1 MSALPSSQEFTV
13 LLKSDLIR
21 SKVTSGATGLFSTD
35 STYSTDKRIRTFES
49 TLPPSSLPTLGT
61 SALTQT

>member
-21 SKVTSGATGLFSTD
+21 SKVKSGATGLLSTD

-49 TLPPSSLPTLGT
+49 TVLPSSLPTLGT
-61 SALTQT
+61 SALTKT